1 MHHSNHTAKFGIAG
15 GRDRGG
21 GGMEQSSNSQK
32 IKVLLA
38 SAQAGEAADIT
49 RCLRALGHAVAGV
62 AGDGPTACRLHHEL
76 RPDLA
81 ILAARLPGLNGV
93 EAARRMNQR
102 RPLPVVLIAADGGA
116 RPDGLEGLAHVTA
129 YLGPPWDPSLLG
141 PALAMAW
148 QNFHRLRRLEGRVE
162 QLSQDLNQRKSIERA
177 KGVIME
183 QRGLSLAQAQEA
195 LEQEARR
202 QGVGLLQVALDV
214 ISAQEM
220 MANKNQ
226 AR

>member
-1 MHHSNHTAKFGIAG
+1 MEGI
-15 GRDRGG
+15 
-21 GGMEQSSNSQK
+21 EFSQTF
-32 IKVLLA
+32 KVVLA
-38 SAQAGEAADIT
+38 SAQAEEVAGIS

-62 AGDGPTACRLHHEL
+62 AGDGRAACRLHHEL
-76 RPDLA
+76 QPDLA
-81 ILAARLPGLNGV
+81 ILAARLPGLDGMEV
-93 EAARRMNQR
+93 ARRMHER
-102 RPLPVVLIAADGGA
+102 RPLPVIIIASHGQTHPAGA
-116 RPDGLEGLAHVTA
+116 AGPLQISA
-129 YLGPPWDPSLLG
+129 YISPPWEPSLIG
-141 PALAMAW
+141 PAMAMAW
-148 QNFHRLRRLEGRVE
+148 QNHHRLRCLEGRVE
-162 QLSQDLNQRKSIERA
+162 QLSQNLSQRKSIERA

-183 QRGLSLAQAQEA
+183 QRGLSLAQAQQC